1 MRDQEGKRERLSSK
15 IRNERIAECEIR
27 MSSFEVFSDQII
39 VSRRPLEVAA
49 IRAQDSG
56 HVLAAVV
63 LVEVLPLRETE
74 IAEGAEVLS

>member
-1 MRDQEGKRERLSSK
+1 
-15 IRNERIAECEIR
+15 

-56 HVLAAVV
+56 HVQAAVV
-63 LVEVLPLRETE
+63 LVEVLPLRETD